1 MTDPLPAAD
10 DAPASSGAT
19 GARGGKTAAKL
30 RDAARSAFAELGWQ
44 ATRVEDIVQRAGV
57 SHGTFYT
64 YYSNKA
70 AALDDLVRFSQ
81 ADLANLASQP
91 WQADDVRSAL
101 ERIIGGLVD
110 LYERDAPI
118 LRSWLAAARDERQF
132 SDLYLEMRA
141 LYIDRVAENIDPVIT
156 LSGQQEIASPH
167 TIAAALVAMVEHL
180 CYCWLVLG
188 EEHERADVMESVVLI
203 WGSTLN
209 ALAGFELVPARP

>member
-1 MTDPLPAAD
+1 MAD
-10 DAPASSGAT
+10 ERALSGTAV
-19 GARGGKTAAKL
+19 RGGRTAAKL
-30 RDAARSAFAELGWQ
+30 RDAAREAFGELGWQ

-64 YYSNKA
+64 YYPNKA

-141 LYIDRVAENIDPVIT
+141 LYIDRVAENVDAVVAM
-156 LSGQQEIASPH
+156 SGQPATTSSR

-188 EEHERADVMESVVLI
+188 EQHDRADVMESVVLI

-209 ALAGFELVPARP
+209 ALAGFQLVGTRA

>member
-1 MTDPLPAAD
+1 MASGPEPA
-10 DAPASSGAT
+10 GAT
-19 GARGGKTAAKL
+19 AVRAGKTAAKL
-30 RDAARSAFAELGWQ
+30 RDAARDAFSELGWH

-70 AALDDLVRFSQ
+70 AALEDLVRFSQ
-81 ADLANLASQP
+81 ADLADLASQP
-91 WQADDVRSAL
+91 WQGGDVRSAL

-132 SDLYLEMRA
+132 SNLYLEMRA
-141 LYIDRVAENIDPVIT
+141 LYIARVAENVT
-156 LSGQQEIASPH
+156 AVMAMSGHPDTVSAR
-167 TIAAALVAMVEHL
+167 TIAGALVAMVEHL

-188 EEHERADVMESVVLI
+188 EEHDKPDVMQSVVLI

-209 ALAGFELVPARP
+209 ALAGFELVKLSR

>member
-1 MTDPLPAAD
+1 MTD
-10 DAPASSGAT
+10 SSTTPQPPGPGA
-19 GARGGKTAAKL
+19 ARGGKTAARL
-30 RDAARSAFAELGWQ
+30 RDAAREAFGELGWQ
-44 ATRVEDIVQRAGV
+44 ATRVEDIVRRAGV

-64 YYSNKA
+64 YYANKA

-81 ADLANLASQP
+81 ADLAQLASQP

-132 SDLYLEMRA
+132 SDLYLEMRG
-141 LYIDRVAENIDPVIT
+141 LYIDRVAENVEAVLS
-156 LSGQQEIASPH
+156 LSGREAAASAR

-188 EEHERADVMESVVLI
+188 EAHERADVMESVVLI

-209 ALAGFELVPARP
+209 ALAGFELVGAPA

>member
-1 MTDPLPAAD
+1 MA
-10 DAPASSGAT
+10 SGADLAGT
-19 GARGGKTAAKL
+19 AAVRAGKTAAKL
-30 RDAARSAFAELGWQ
+30 RDAAREAFSELGWH

-70 AALDDLVRFSQ
+70 AALEDLVRFSQ

-91 WQADDVRSAL
+91 WQGGDVRSAL

-132 SDLYLEMRA
+132 SNLYLEMRG
-141 LYIDRVAENIDPVIT
+141 LYIARVAENVT
-156 LSGQQEIASPH
+156 AVMSMSGQRDNVPAR
-167 TIAAALVAMVEHL
+167 TVAAALVAMVEHL

-188 EEHERADVMESVVLI
+188 EAHAKPDVMHSVVLI

-209 ALAGFELVPARP
+209 ALAGFELVKLST